1 MSLIYNS
8 CWDFSNFNFKLLV
21 YKIKS
26 LYDFESKIFN
36 CKKQNINKSR
46 TIGLVISITFF
57 WFKISASDLK
67 IVIEALL
74 LLF

>member
-1 MSLIYNS
+1 MIL
-8 CWDFSNFNFKLLV
+8 
-21 YKIKS
+21 
-26 LYDFESKIFN
+26 FESKIFN

-46 TIGLVISITFF
+46 AIGLVISIIFF

-67 IVIEALL
+67 IVIEAFL